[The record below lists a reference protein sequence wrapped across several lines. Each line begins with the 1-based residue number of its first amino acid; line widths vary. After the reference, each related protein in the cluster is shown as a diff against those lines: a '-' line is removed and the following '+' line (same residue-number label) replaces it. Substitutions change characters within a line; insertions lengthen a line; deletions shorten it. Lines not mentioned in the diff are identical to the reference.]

1 MENKAHAIA
10 AGAFVL
16 LISAL
21 LVALAVWLTRDTGT
35 QRLFELST
43 RDAVNGLQPQAPVRF
58 RGVLVGKVTHIGFD
72 PLTPGN
78 VLVRIS
84 VDERAPVSRSTYG
97 SLGFQ
102 GVTGLAFVQL
112 DDSGESQEAL
122 TAKDDSP
129 PRIPMRA
136 GLLSKLA
143 DQGTSILV
151 QLEETS
157 RRVNLL
163 LAPEN
168 QKKLMGSIDN
178 LGKAASGI
186 EQFSLNANRVLDA
199 QLGPERLNLPQFV
212 ANANDA
218 LTTLKDSSERV
229 ASSADAAKASANEF
243 KRMNERLNQPGGTLD
258 KLAQAVDALSATSQ
272 NVNALTLPRLNRTM
286 DATARAVRQVGR
298 AAIDVAEQPNS
309 LLFGNGPFPP
319 GPGEAGFAA
328 PGAKP

>member
-16 LISAL
+16 IVSAL

-58 RGVLVGKVTHIGFD
+58 RGVLVGKVVHIGFD

-84 VDERAPVSRSTYG
+84 VNDSAPISRSTYG

-112 DDSGESQEAL
+112 DDSGESQEKL
-122 TAKDDSP
+122 SSPDDNP
-129 PRIPMRA
+129 PRIPMRP
-136 GLLSKLA
+136 GLLSRLT
-143 DQGTSILV
+143 DQGANILV

-168 QKKLMGSIDN
+168 QKTLMGSIDK

-199 QLGPERLNLPQFV
+199 QLGPNRLNLPQFI
-212 ANANDA
+212 ANANEA
-218 LTTLKDSSERV
+218 MATLKDTSERV
-229 ASSADAAKASANEF
+229 ASSADEAKRSAAEF
-243 KRMNERLNQPGGTLD
+243 KRMSERMNQPGGTLD
-258 KLAQAVDALSATSQ
+258 KLAQGVDALSATSQ

-298 AAIDVAEQPNS
+298 AVNDVAEQPNS
-309 LLFGNGPFPP
+309 LLFGNGPIPP
-319 GPGEAGFAA
+319 GPGEAGHAA

>member
-16 LISAL
+16 IISAL

-35 QRLFELST
+35 QRVFELST
-43 RDAVNGLQPQAPVRF
+43 RDAVSGLQPQAPVRF
-58 RGVLVGKVTHIGFD
+58 RGVLVGKVTDIGFD

-122 TAKDDSP
+122 TTKDDRP
-129 PRIPMRA
+129 PRIPMRP
-136 GLLSKLA
+136 GLLSKLT

-163 LAPEN
+163 LAPEH
-168 QKKLMGSIDN
+168 QKRLMDSIESM
-178 LGKAASGI
+178 GKAANGVERLSA
-186 EQFSLNANRVLDA
+186 NASRILDA
-199 QLGPERLNLPQFV
+199 QLGPDRLSLPLFI
-212 ANANDA
+212 ANANQA
-218 LTTLKDSSERV
+218 MATLKETSERV

-243 KRMNERLNQPGGTLD
+243 KRMNERLNQDGGTLD
-258 KLAQAVDALSATSQ
+258 KITEGVDALNATTQ
-272 NVNALTLPRLNRTM
+272 NVNALTLPRLNRTV
-286 DATARAVRQVGR
+286 DATSRAVRQVGR
-298 AAIDVAEQPNS
+298 AVSDVAEQPNS
-309 LLFGNGPFPP
+309 LIFGNGPIPP
-319 GPGEAGFAA
+319 GPGEAGFT
-328 PGAKP
+328 PP

>member
-16 LISAL
+16 IVSAL

-58 RGVLVGKVTHIGFD
+58 RGVLVGKVVHIGFD

-84 VDERAPVSRSTYG
+84 VNDSTPVSRSTYG

-112 DDSGESQEAL
+112 DDTGESQEKL
-122 TAKDDSP
+122 SSPDDNP
-129 PRIPMRA
+129 PRIPMRP
-136 GLLSKLA
+136 GLLSRLT
-143 DQGTSILV
+143 DQGANILV

-199 QLGPERLNLPQFV
+199 QLGPNRLNLPQFV
-212 ANANDA
+212 ANANEA
-218 LTTLKDSSERV
+218 LATLKDTSERV
-229 ASSADAAKASANEF
+229 ASSADEAKRSAAEF
-243 KRMNERLNQPGGTLD
+243 KRMSERMNQPGGTLD
-258 KLAQAVDALSATSQ
+258 KIAQGVDALSATSQ

-298 AAIDVAEQPNS
+298 AANDVAEQPNS
-309 LLFGNGPFPP
+309 LLFGNGPIAP
-319 GPGEAGFAA
+319 GPGEPGHA
-328 PGAKP
+328 PPGTKP

>member
-16 LISAL
+16 MVSAL

-122 TAKDDSP
+122 TSKDEHP

-136 GLLSKLA
+136 GLLSKLS
-143 DQGTSILV
+143 DQGVSILAE
-151 QLEETS
+151 LEETS

-186 EQFSLNANRVLDA
+186 EQFSLNANRVLGA
-199 QLGPERLNLPQFV
+199 QLDPERLNLPLLV
-212 ANANDA
+212 ANANEA
-218 LTTLKDSSERV
+218 LATLKDSSERV

-258 KLAQAVDALSATSQ
+258 KLAEGVDALSATGQ
-272 NVNALTLPRLNRTM
+272 NINALTLPRLNRTM

-298 AAIDVAEQPNS
+298 AVNDVAEQPNS
-309 LLFGNGPFPP
+309 LLFGNGPIPP
-319 GPGEAGFAA
+319 GPGEAGHAA

>member
-16 LISAL
+16 IVSAL
-21 LVALAVWLTRDTGT
+21 LVALAAWLTRDTGV
-35 QRLFELST
+35 QRVFELST

-58 RGVLVGKVTHIGFD
+58 RGVLVGKVIFIGFD

-78 VLVRIS
+78 VLVRVS
-84 VDERAPVSRSTYG
+84 VDDSAPVSRSTYA

-122 TAKDDSP
+122 VAKDDNP
-129 PRIPMRA
+129 PRIPMRP
-136 GLLSKLA
+136 GLLSKLS
-143 DQGTSILV
+143 DQGMSILV

-168 QKKLMGSIDN
+168 QKKLIGSIDN

-186 EQFSLNANRVLDA
+186 EQFSVNANRVLNE
-199 QLGPERLNLPQFV
+199 QLGPERVNLPQFITE
-212 ANANDA
+212 AKD
-218 LTTLKDSSERV
+218 TLVTIKDTSERV

-243 KRMNERLNQPGGTLD
+243 KRMNERLNQDGGTLD
-258 KLAQAVDALSATSQ
+258 KITEGVDALNATTQ
-272 NVNALTLPRLNRTM
+272 NVNALTLPRLNRTV
-286 DATARAVRQVGR
+286 DATSRAVRQVGR
-298 AAIDVAEQPNS
+298 AVSDVAEQPNS
-309 LLFGNGPFPP
+309 LIFGNGPIPP
-319 GPGEAGFAA
+319 GPGEAGFT
-328 PGAKP
+328 PP

>member
-16 LISAL
+16 IVSAL
-21 LVALAVWLTRDTGT
+21 LVALAAWLTRDTGVK
-35 QRLFELST
+35 RVFELST
-43 RDAVNGLQPQAPVRF
+43 RDSVTGLQPQAPVRF
-58 RGVLVGKVTHIGFD
+58 RGVLVGKVIHIGFD

-84 VDERAPVSRSTYG
+84 VDDSAPVSRSTYG

-122 TAKDDSP
+122 ATKDNSP
-129 PRIPMRA
+129 PRIPMRP
-136 GLLSKLA
+136 GLLSKLT
-143 DQGTSILV
+143 DQGASILV

-168 QKKLMGSIDN
+168 QKKLVGSIDN
-178 LGKAASGI
+178 IGKAASGI
-186 EQFSLNANRVLDA
+186 EQFSVNANRILDA
-199 QLGPERLNLPQFV
+199 QFGPERLNLPQFV

-218 LTTLKDSSERV
+218 LATLKDSSERV

-258 KLAQAVDALSATSQ
+258 KIAEGVDALSATTQ
-272 NVNALTLPRLNRTM
+272 NVNALTLPRLNRTV

-298 AAIDVAEQPNS
+298 AINDVAEQPNS
-309 LLFGNGPFPP
+309 LIFGNGAIAP
-319 GPGEAGFAA
+319 GPGEAGHSST
-328 PGAKP
+328 GAQP